1 MSDPDE
7 DYSRK
12 MEERVDRLDQ
22 RVDQYNI
29 KEKEDNIFKV
39 VETVFDEKTRLI
51 LVKMIEKG
59 YFDEVSGAIST
70 GKEANVYFGPA
81 RPQAVAI
88 KIFRI
93 DIPSFKKMR
102 PYIEGDH
109 RFKRFQN
116 KRSGFI
122 ESWAKK
128 EFKNLVRMQEHE
140 IPGPKPIIVER
151 NILVM
156 EYLGTDDQVLPLLK
170 DTHFAS
176 PSTLYKRIMQ
186 AVKDLYR
193 KAHLIHADLSE
204 FNILYDETDD
214 EFYIIDV
221 SQAVLWDHPRA
232 EEFLL
237 RDLHNMNQFFGST
250 GAKLIELDRLYKW
263 VTGDEPSPILL
274 SEVVGL

>member
-1 MSDPDE
+1 M
-7 DYSRK
+7 
-12 MEERVDRLDQ
+12 DR
-22 RVDQYNI
+22 YNI

-59 YFDEVSGAIST
+59 YFDEVEGAIST
-70 GKEANVYFGPA
+70 GKEANVYFAPA
-81 RPQAVAI
+81 KPQAVAI

-93 DIPSFKKMR
+93 DILSFKKMR

-122 ESWAKK
+122 ESWTKK
-128 EFKNLVRMQEHE
+128 EFKNLTRMQTHG
-140 IPGPKPIIVER
+140 IPSPKPIIVER

-156 EYLGTDDQVLPLLK
+156 EYLGTEEQVLPLLK
-170 DTHFAS
+170 DTEIEK
-176 PSTLYKRIMQ
+176 PNNLYKRIMQ
-186 AVKDLYR
+186 SVKDLYR

-204 FNILYDETDD
+204 FNILYNSEEDD
-214 EFYIIDV
+214 YFIIDV

-232 EEFLL
+232 EEFLI
-237 RDLHNMNQFFGST
+237 RDLFNLNQFFGSMGT
-250 GAKLIELDRLYKW
+250 KLIELEKLYKW
-263 VTGDEPSPILL
+263 VTGDEPSPIIL